1 MDTSKVFDLLDK
13 LKGVAPTKQSFDDDV
28 KYPEHVC
35 AVVTSHGKNGEEIAK
50 RVIEAGT
57 KSRKAN

>member
-28 KYPEHVC
+28 RYPEHVC
-35 AVVTSHGKNGEEIAK
+35 AVVTSHGKNGEILAK